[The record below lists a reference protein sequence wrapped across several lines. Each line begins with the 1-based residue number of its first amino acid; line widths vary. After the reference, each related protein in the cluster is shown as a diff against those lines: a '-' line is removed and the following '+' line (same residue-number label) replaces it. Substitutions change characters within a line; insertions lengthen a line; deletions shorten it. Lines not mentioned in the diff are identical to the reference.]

1 MKTCSIATKG
11 EIKPI
16 SGEVKKDFPL
26 FAANP
31 DLIYFDNA
39 STSQKPQVVLDVIEN
54 YLKKQCANAGRAAYS
69 WSTQLEKGIEE
80 TRKKVAD
87 FIGAAD
93 PGQIVFTA
101 GATDSLNLVVESWA
115 LANLNDG
122 DEILLCP
129 QDHKSAILPWYQIK
143 ETLAGFGKKITIK
156 HFAIHEVGDYDLKSI
171 KALVTERTR
180 VLAMAHIHHVYGL
193 DMEVS
198 EIREMVGG
206 DCIISL
212 DASQSVGH
220 ASVDAESLPV
230 DFISFSG
237 HKMLAGPGTGVLYV
251 HPRMNAQL
259 KPVRL
264 GGKSQADIKNGKL
277 VISAQSPSAL
287 LECGTQNIPG
297 ILSLGA
303 SIDYINSIGLASIER
318 HVSDLTVYLWKKL
331 KDLPGIDFAP
341 GIGICACEHG
351 FGIIAFR
358 FSQLSSM
365 DLSFALDGE
374 RIFVRTGDHCIY
386 GANSDQEKEDDFIR
400 VSMHLYNTKEE
411 VDTFVE
417 VLEGCLG

>member
-1 MKTCSIATKG
+1 MKTCSIDTKG

-16 SGEVKKDFPL
+16 SRDVKRDFPL
-26 FAANP
+26 FSTSG

-39 STSQKPQVVLDVIEN
+39 STSQKPQVVLDVIDN
-54 YLKKQCANAGRAAYS
+54 YLKRQCANAGRAAYS

-80 TRKKVAD
+80 TRKKVAE
-87 FIGAAD
+87 FINCEPA
-93 PGQIVFTA
+93 QVVFTS
-101 GATDSLNLVVESWA
+101 GATDSLNMLVQSWA
-115 LANLNDG
+115 LTNLQDG

-129 QDHKSAILPWYQIK
+129 QDHKSAVLPWYQVK
-143 ETLAGFGKKITIK
+143 ETLSRFGKTIVIK

-171 KALVTERTR
+171 KAQVTERTK

-198 EIREMVGG
+198 EIREMVGA

-220 ASVDAESLPV
+220 ASVDAAALPV

-237 HKMLAGPGTGVLYV
+237 HKMLAGPGSGVLYV
-251 HPRMNAQL
+251 HPRLNSQL
-259 KPVRL
+259 APVRL
-264 GGKSQADIKNGKL
+264 GGKSPADIKDGKL
-277 VISAQSPSAL
+277 ILSTTSPSTL
-287 LECGTQNIPG
+287 LESGTQNIPG

-303 SIDYINSIGLASIER
+303 AIDYINSIGLASIER

-386 GANSDQEKEDDFIR
+386 GANRDQEKEDDFIR

-411 VDTFVE
+411 VDTFVD

>member
-1 MKTCSIATKG
+1 MKTCSIDTKG

-16 SGEVKKDFPL
+16 SRDVKKDFPL
-26 FAANP
+26 FSTSG

-39 STSQKPQVVLDVIEN
+39 STSQKPQVVLDVIDN
-54 YLKKQCANAGRAAYS
+54 YLKRQCANAGRAAYS

-80 TRKKVAD
+80 TRKKVAE
-87 FIGAAD
+87 FINCDAA
-93 PGQIVFTA
+93 QVVFTC
-101 GATDSLNLVVESWA
+101 GATDSLNMVVQSWA
-115 LANLNDG
+115 LTNLQDG

-129 QDHKSAILPWYQIK
+129 QDHKSAVLPWYQVK
-143 ETLAGFGKKITIK
+143 ETLSRFGKNIVIK

-171 KALVTERTR
+171 KAQVTARTR

-193 DMEVS
+193 DMEVN
-198 EIREMVGG
+198 EIREMVGP

-220 ASVDAESLPV
+220 ASVDAAALPV

-251 HPRMNAQL
+251 HPRLNSELA
-259 KPVRL
+259 PVRL
-264 GGKSQADIKNGKL
+264 GGKSPADIQDGKIVL
-277 VISAQSPSAL
+277 SSTSPSSL
-287 LECGTQNIPG
+287 LESGTQNIPG
-297 ILSLGA
+297 ILSLSA
-303 SIDYINSIGLASIER
+303 AIDYINSIGLASIER

-358 FSQLSSM
+358 FIQLSSM

-386 GANSDQEKEDDFIR
+386 GANSDQEKEDDYIR

>member
-1 MKTCSIATKG
+1 MKTCSIDTKG

-16 SGEVKKDFPL
+16 SKDVKKDFPL
-26 FAANP
+26 FSANP

-39 STSQKPQVVLDVIEN
+39 STSQKPQVVLDVIDN
-54 YLKKQCANAGRAAYS
+54 YLKKHCANAGRAAYS

-80 TRKKVAD
+80 TRKKIAD
-87 FIGAAD
+87 FIVCD
-93 PGQIVFTA
+93 PAQVVFTS
-101 GATDSLNLVVESWA
+101 GATDSLNLVVQSWA
-115 LANLNDG
+115 LANLQDG

-129 QDHKSAILPWYQIK
+129 QDHKSAVLPWYQVK
-143 ETLAGFGKKITIK
+143 ETLNGFGKNIVIK

-171 KALVTERTR
+171 KALVSERTR

-193 DMEVS
+193 DMEVG
-198 EIREMVGG
+198 EIREMVGP

-220 ASVDAESLPV
+220 AAVDASTLPV

-251 HPRMNAQL
+251 HPRLNSQL

-264 GGKSQADIKNGKL
+264 GGKSPAEIKDGRL
-277 VISAQSPSAL
+277 VLDATNPSNL

-303 SIDYINSIGLASIER
+303 AIDYINGIGLASIER
-318 HVSDLTVYLWKKL
+318 HVSDLTVYLWKRL

-358 FSQLSSM
+358 FSQLTSM

-386 GANSDQEKEDDFIR
+386 GGDKEEEKQDDYLR

-417 VLEGCLG
+417 VLEGCLS